1 MDLNGYVAAI
11 EAERIESALAP
22 RDLEAELATVTA
34 ERDRWMRAAED
45 AADVIVD
52 LTTKLHRTQTGF
64 VRLVAEIAPSFSV
77 QLAEAR
83 ARIRDTESL

>member
-11 EAERIESALAP
+11 EAERAETQVVP
-22 RDLEAELATVTA
+22 RDFEAELATVSA

-64 VRLVAEIAPSFSV
+64 VRLVAEINPTFAMH
-77 QLAEAR
+77 LAEAR
-83 ARIRDTESL
+83 ARVRTTESL